1 MKGDM
6 YLARAADKDISER
19 GEHGGV
25 VTSLLKFALES
36 KNVDAV
42 VATKARESNRYNGIP
57 VLITEPDK
65 IIETAGSLH
74 SSSPNI
80 ARLLTEYL
88 DGASNLKIAV
98 VVKPCDAKAVIE
110 LTKRTQIN
118 LDNLLLI
125 GINCTGTLPSAEAR
139 TMMQEKFEVDPADVI
154 GEDIEDNTLIIKLKD
169 GSEKKEDLAGLEEQ
183 GYGRRENCR
192 RCETNIPVMADI
204 ACGKWGTTNK
214 ETTFIE
220 VCSEKGSQFLQ
231 NAIENGCITVEKPS
245 AASIDARKNKDQAAV
260 ELAKQWQEK
269 DFSGLEKMTGDEK
282 FNYWFTQFGQCIKCY
297 GCRDACPICY
307 CKDCMLE
314 PDRDFVTPGEI
325 PPDVMF
331 PMIRITH
338 VMDSC
343 VNCGQCQDVC
353 TMDIPISRLIFFL
366 NKKVSDIFKYEPGM
380 NVNELPPL
388 RTFTDQEL
396 TLSGVN
402 IDFER

>member
-6 YLARAADKDISER
+6 YLARAGDKDISER

-125 GINCTGTLPSAEAR
+125 GINCTGTLPSAKAR

-169 GSEKKEDLAGLEEQ
+169 GSEKKEDLTGLEEQ

-380 NVNELPPL
+380 DVNELPPL